1 MSGEESSRRRGE
13 VLDELLAKSGAPVK
27 LYEAEGLECPACGAR
42 ALKVEE
48 YIYKVPVFDYIT
60 LTVGYCRNCGYKFRD
75 VRLAEQTEPKKI
87 AVKVEGEEE
96 LRYLVARS
104 PLSAIVIPE
113 VGLEMIP
120 ARASLGFITTV
131 EGVLWRF
138 HEVAKPLCGTL
149 EDEERRARCLEALS
163 WIERAIEGKE
173 KFTLVICDYD
183 GKSRVVGDRVEV
195 GGLDEECRSKCPECL
210 SGQTT
215 RP

>member
-1 MSGEESSRRRGE
+1 MSGEGGGRRGE

-27 LYEAEGLECPACGAR
+27 LYEAEGLQCPACGAK

-48 YIYKVPVFDYIT
+48 YIYEVPVFGHII
-60 LTVGYCRNCGYKFRD
+60 LTVGSCRSCGYKFRD

-87 AVKVEGEEE
+87 IVRVEGERE

-104 PLSAIVIPE
+104 PLSAILIPE
-113 VGLEMIP
+113 AGLEMVP

-149 EDEERRARCLEALS
+149 EDEERRARCLETLS

-173 KFTLVICDYD
+173 SFTLVICDYD
-183 GKSRVVGDRVEV
+183 GKSKVVGDKVEV
-195 GGLDEECRSKCPECL
+195 GELDEECRSKCPECL
-210 SGQTT
+210 SGQATQ
-215 RP
+215 P